1 MKTLTYYRRAG
12 REIVVGNDYYLGEL
26 WDGNGDL
33 ESIFDEKRKKGYVCV
48 DVNEDDLPVLVSF
61 MYNALNTVEL
71 LSTIVTV
78 TDVF

>member
-1 MKTLTYYRRAG
+1 MKTLSYYRRSE

-26 WDGNGDL
+26 WDGSGDL
-33 ESIFDEKRKKGYVCV
+33 ENILDEKGKGSVCV

-61 MYNALNTVEL
+61 VYNALNPVEL

-78 TDVF
+78 TDIF

>member
-1 MKTLTYYRRAG
+1 MKTLSYYRRAE

-26 WDGNGDL
+26 WDGSGEL
-33 ESIFDEKRKKGYVCV
+33 EDVIDEKGKGSVCLDV
-48 DVNEDDLPVLVSF
+48 DEDGLPLFVSF
-61 MYNALNTVEL
+61 VYNALNPVEL